1 MSGVE
6 MTMTTGLSAE
16 QERDLGRRILAAEER
31 AKGELGGIQ
40 GFPQRK
46 RKGSERTRAGD
57 VDRLTLTARKIL
69 EEASDQPEVRA
80 RAAAALGHL
89 KQAEDLR
96 WQLAMSGV
104 RIAHGEARKLRS
116 AYMDGADLTQEGFIG
131 LLRAASRFDPDRD
144 IRFGTY
150 ARWWVRAQMTRAID
164 SNGRVVRLPGC
175 AVEQLRNLRKVMVEV
190 SSTGEDLSLA
200 EMADRAGIDA
210 ERADMLLTHGKTVSF
225 DEPVDQDP
233 DSRSWAAFLADEDS
247 VDPFAQAQLGEE
259 VARMLDALNDVLDE
273 RKRYVLVQRFG
284 LQDGVFQSLT
294 EIARRMGLSRERV
307 RQLERDALLA
317 LRNAMRDLNDERSR
331 ADDYIDG

>member
-1 MSGVE
+1 MAV
-6 MTMTTGLSAE
+6 TLSAE
-16 QERDLGRRILAAEER
+16 AERDLGRRIIAAETLAR
-31 AKGELGGIQ
+31 RELDQIQ
-40 GFPQRK
+40 GLQQRK

-57 VDRLTLTARKIL
+57 VDRLTAAARR
-69 EEASDQPEVRA
+69 AFDQAEGDPNVRTRA
-80 RAAAALGHL
+80 RAALGHL
-89 KQAEDLR
+89 AKAEALR

-116 AYMDGADLTQEGFIG
+116 GYMDAADLQQEGFIG

-164 SNGRVVRLPGC
+164 SHGRIVRLPGC

-190 SSTGEDLSLA
+190 SSTGEDLSLS

-210 ERADMLLTHGKTVSF
+210 ERADVLLTHGKTVSF
-225 DEPVDQDP
+225 DEPVDHDP
-233 DSRSWAAFLADEDS
+233 DSRSWAAFLADEEHA
-247 VDPFAQAQLGEE
+247 DPFEQAQLGEE
-259 VARMLDALNDVLDE
+259 VARMLDAIEGVLDE

-284 LQDGVFQSLT
+284 LADGVFLSLT

-307 RQLERDALLA
+307 RQLERDALVA
-317 LRNAMRDLNDERSR
+317 LRDAMRDLEQ
-331 ADDYIDG
+331 A